1 MNTTTTTP
9 PPAKRTTP
17 KPGTLAA
24 LVGIPAAIALLI
36 GVPKEE
42 SGRTV
47 QVTMAADGT
56 ATVQHVAGKQY
67 LAAYRDIAGIA
78 TACDGLT
85 AGIRMGQTFTPAQC
99 SAMLESELVRHA
111 HGVMACTPGLAL
123 DKPGRDNVRAAAVSL
138 AYNIGVGAWCGS
150 TARKRIDAGNVRGA
164 CDAML
169 AWDKARVNGVLRP
182 VAGLTARR
190 QRERTLCLKDA

>member
-1 MNTTTTTP
+1 M
-9 PPAKRTTP
+9 
-17 KPGTLAA
+17 G
-24 LVGIPAAIALLI
+24 VPAAIILLI
-36 GVPKEE
+36 SVPKEE

-47 QVTMAADGT
+47 QVSMAADGT
-56 ATVQHVAGKQY
+56 SNVQHVSGQQY

-85 AGIRMGQTFTPAQC
+85 AGVRIGQTFTPAQC
-99 SAMLESELVRHA
+99 ASMLESELVRHA
-111 HGVMACTPGLAL
+111 QGVMACTPGLAL
-123 DKPGRDNVRAAAVSL
+123 DKPRRDNIRAAAVSM
-138 AYNIGVGAWCGS
+138 AYNIGVSAWCGS
-150 TARKRIDAGNVRGA
+150 TARKRIDAGDIRGA
-164 CDAML
+164 CDSML